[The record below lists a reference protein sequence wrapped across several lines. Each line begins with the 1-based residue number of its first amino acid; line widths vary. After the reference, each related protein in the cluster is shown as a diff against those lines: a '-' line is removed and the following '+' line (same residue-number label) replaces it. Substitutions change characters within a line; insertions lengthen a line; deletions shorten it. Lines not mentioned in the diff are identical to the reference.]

1 MTVYFVVQKDRR
13 PKTIL
18 LANTRVYR
26 THGNRQKIS
35 LGKNIIVPIP
45 FHKAKENLLS
55 RLKVSFPSPRRR
67 KGSGLIITGEGE
79 RGGGLVKMYKG
90 ARNVHKV
97 RRYIVRRVQSG

>member
-79 RGGGLVKMYKG
+79 RGG
-90 ARNVHKV
+90 
-97 RRYIVRRVQSG
+97 IS